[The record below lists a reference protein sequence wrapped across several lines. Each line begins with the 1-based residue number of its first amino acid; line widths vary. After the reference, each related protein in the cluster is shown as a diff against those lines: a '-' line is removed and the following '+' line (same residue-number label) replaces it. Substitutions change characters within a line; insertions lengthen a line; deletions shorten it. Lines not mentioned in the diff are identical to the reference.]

1 MEGDGPVSKRL
12 KARKLAAGDW
22 VTTTEAVEGY
32 YSNYAGRPVFNFE
45 PGMEAVVVHPASP
58 AVRGPLLH
66 VVIEF
71 RSPITGRVER
81 AALTRDQTVR
91 LKRTPDKVFWFGA
104 GVFHP
109 DYLTTWKKG
118 AGK

>member
-1 MEGDGPVSKRL
+1 VSKKL
-12 KARKLAAGDW
+12 KAKKLAAGEW

-45 PGMEAVVVHPASP
+45 PGMEAVVVHPASA
-58 AVRGPLLH
+58 AVRGPLLYA
-66 VVIEF
+66 VIEF

-81 AALTRDQTVR
+81 AALKRDQVVR
-91 LKRTPDKVFWFGA
+91 LKKTPDKVFWFGA

-109 DYLTTWKKG
+109 DYMEG